1 MGARVLLLSSLL
13 SLCAVGAL
21 AGRAPDRSP
30 GDFCGGRGA
39 EYVSAP
45 GVLVPFYLGMA
56 SLGVSL
62 GAHVYWV
69 VRRLFVA
76 RDP

>member
-1 MGARVLLLSSLL
+1 MGARVLFFWLLA
-13 SLCAVGAL
+13 LCVVDAL
-21 AGRAPDRSP
+21 AGRAQGSSA

-62 GAHVYWV
+62 GTHVYWV
-69 VRRLFVA
+69 VRGLFAA

>member
-13 SLCAVGAL
+13 SLCVVGTL
-21 AGRAPDRSP
+21 AGRAP

-69 VRRLFVA
+69 VRRLFA
-76 RDP
+76 PRDH